1 VEGVILKEFEQKL
14 KQYLL
19 DNNLDAEQYIFD
31 VPCHSAEEA
40 VAALNAS
47 IEDIVKSICMID
59 SSGNLIV
66 SIVRGEDRAS
76 TSRVAKAL
84 NIESPLIA
92 NPDEVLEKTG
102 YPCGGVPA
110 FGYKAIF
117 LIDPKVM
124 EREFVYTGG
133 GSPYSLTKISTK
145 ILQQIS
151 NGQVVRVRK

>member
-1 VEGVILKEFEQKL
+1 MKEFEQKL

-40 VAALNAS
+40 VTALNAT
-47 IEDIVKSICMID
+47 IEDIVKSICMMD
-59 SSGNLIV
+59 GNGNLIV
-66 SIVRGEDRAS
+66 AIVRGEDRAS
-76 TSRVAKAL
+76 TTRVSKAL
-84 NIESPLIA
+84 NIDTPLIA
-92 NPDEVLEKTG
+92 NLDEVLEKTG

-110 FGYKAIF
+110 FGYEAIF

-145 ILQQIS
+145 VLQQIN
-151 NGQVVRVRK
+151 NGQVARVRK